1 MMTAESARLVSFG
14 TPRLCCLHAPICLT
28 LRNRAETSVGLS
40 TVTPLMVF
48 MAMVSVI
55 LSRLYTQI
63 KTARQAEI
71 EAINQQIS
79 GLTGHVSLEQ

>member
-1 MMTAESARLVSFG
+1 
-14 TPRLCCLHAPICLT
+14 
-28 LRNRAETSVGLS
+28 
-40 TVTPLMVF
+40 MVF